1 MGKLRQALLGVGVL
15 AISAA
20 LTMSAMAQ
28 APAPAQTRTLKIQTS
43 WPASAQAFDQVQA
56 FAKRLEVVSSGRIK
70 MEPLPAGQIVPPFE
84 VLDATHKKVV
94 DGAHSWPGYW
104 VGKNKAAVLFTGGP
118 GGPWGMDH
126 IDFMSWMW
134 HGGGFDMM
142 QKFYRETLKMNV
154 ISIPMHTQSP
164 QALGWFKR
172 KIENVADFKGM
183 RCRETGIAQEVFNEM
198 GMRTVNMPGG
208 EIMPAAERGVIDCA
222 EWVGGIDDLK
232 FGFHT
237 IWKWHYA
244 PSLHEPVSIGELLIN
259 LDVWNSFPVGDQ
271 EMIKAVAWE
280 TLFWHWAKWQRLN
293 AEAVVEFKTKHG
305 VNVMITPPD
314 IHTEFLK
321 AWDRVAAREAEKNP
335 VFKEVY
341 EAQRVWASVSV
352 PTKKIYFPPYSIAAD
367 YYWPDKK

>member
-1 MGKLRQALLGVGVL
+1 MNRFLSGL
-15 AISAA
+15 AA
-20 LTMSAMAQ
+20 LAVSAMISLPVHAQ
-28 APAPAQTRTLKIQTS
+28 SQPAAAQPQAQKTLKIQTS
-43 WPASAQAFDQVQA
+43 WPASVQAFDQMQS
-56 FAKRLEVVSSGRIK
+56 FGKRLEVVTGGRIK
-70 MEPLPAGQIVPPFE
+70 MEALPGGQIVPPFE
-84 VLDATHKKVV
+84 VLDATHKKVI

-104 VGKNKAAVLFTGGP
+104 VGRNKAAILFTGGP
-118 GGPWGMDH
+118 AGPWGMDH

-134 HGGGFDMM
+134 HGGGFEMM

-164 QALGWFKR
+164 QALGWFKK

-244 PSLHEPVSIGELLIN
+244 PSLHEPVSIGELMIN
-259 LDVWNSFPVGDQ
+259 LDVWNGFSPADQ
-271 EMIKAVAWE
+271 ELIKAVAWE

-293 AEAVVEFKTKHG
+293 AEAVEEFKTKHG
-305 VNVMITPPD
+305 VNVD
-314 IHTEFLK
+314 VH
-321 AWDRVAAREAEKNP
+321 AARHPEGIPRRLGPRRGARSREEP
-335 VFKEVY
+335 GV
-341 EAQRVWASVSV
+341 QGSL
-352 PTKKIYFPPYSIAAD
+352 
-367 YYWPDKK
+367 